1 MHFNNVFLD
10 VFELRMYML
19 GNHDLMPDLMLD
31 NLLLVGKAKHAH
43 VIGNHDLVPD
53 LMLNNL
59 LLDVNVW
66 DLDDLFDELLE

>member
-1 MHFNNVFLD
+1 
-10 VFELRMYML
+10 MYML

-31 NLLLVGKAKHAH
+31 KLLLVGKAKHSH
-43 VIGNHDLVPD
+43 VLGSHDLVLD

-66 DLDDLFDELLE
+66 DLDDHFDELLGREGIDDSLGLS